1 MSYRPL
7 SRTGAISRETSPV
20 DKPQTS
26 YNYNRL
32 YPGTTY
38 TRSTSRERNDSTS
51 SSSSVPKYGTP
62 RSRNDSKEDLTSRYK
77 PTSTSKT
84 SSKEDLSSGGQ
95 KYITS
100 RFLPKN
106 AVEKSYTA
114 YTRPSA
120 LRISETSRKNRELL
134 SVLAAQNEK
143 ERTSRPV
150 SRCSPVTPDVS
161 QKSESTSQSQS
172 MELEE
177 SNEIE
182 EMESVTV
189 VNRCTSPGFPSQ
201 PNIQRTRRT
210 EIARTVEKVI
220 TRSCRKKPMVDK
232 EMQSDRLDDTS
243 KYSRFGSNS
252 ARAAATPWCSFLD
265 MKFSSP
271 ESDQKTDKQDDS
283 SQNQSQA
290 TEDSSN
296 KGKPNNSKSK
306 EGSCSPKSISR
317 ANSIKNLSRSFSKLD
332 MKGRDS
338 KSKTPPSPP
347 VSGDKKSKI
356 TPPRS
361 NQSLDKKLPPQI
373 PKSDNTNKPGQN
385 TTLNKDFRKSVLNMS
400 QDGKLKKHP
409 KRSSSQSSAES
420 GSEAPNSEAT
430 DVSENLT
437 TCTSYHKSSSSTSKL
452 PQRLT
457 SDGSSRR
464 SCTPSS
470 DISSASSAPSG
481 SEDDSRAKS
490 KQESKLRKRQNT
502 NPTVSRTSA
511 MISAADELP
520 SEKSPKP
527 PLSPRVKT
535 DGQRSEAEAKS
546 FLMRALAPVTSLFK
560 VRHVDSSDKVNWMDS
575 SPENPNNDVQF
586 VDNTVSP
593 QTTEVQQHKMVLRR
607 VESGEKAWWLDEESE
622 SVKQNAR
629 LTPEEKIIQKSIR
642 HVDSGERPWWLDSNS
657 EPPEGIQKYPSEH
670 SQDENGRT
678 LYKIRKNDSGCKEWW
693 LDSSENNNTSSNKT
707 TSENQE
713 PEYLQGYRLR
723 HIDSGERAWWMSSNE
738 NINEASKSEAVQKEL
753 ENNKKT
759 YKIQH
764 QSSGEKAWW
773 MDSHENVNESS
784 KMEPGQQEF
793 ESNKNTYRIRHQSS
807 GEKAW
812 WMDSPEKELQQK
824 QSDEDSDNDM
834 APLGD
839 RASPEGLET
848 PREEE
853 QPGRTTP
860 YDNVP
865 STQGRARRPA
875 NISLFISRHT
885 NIDDILGGTTHL
897 LSPLMDTIFSYRKNY
912 EECEEINPGQV
923 RIHDSTAQRGVIEP
937 GRM

>member
-1 MSYRPL
+1 M
-7 SRTGAISRETSPV
+7 
-20 DKPQTS
+20 
-26 YNYNRL
+26 
-32 YPGTTY
+32 
-38 TRSTSRERNDSTS
+38 
-51 SSSSVPKYGTP
+51 
-62 RSRNDSKEDLTSRYK
+62 
-77 PTSTSKT
+77 
-84 SSKEDLSSGGQ
+84 
-95 KYITS
+95 
-100 RFLPKN
+100 
-106 AVEKSYTA
+106 EKSYTA

-143 ERTSRPV
+143 ERNSRPA
-150 SRCSPVTPDVS
+150 SRCSPVAPDVS
-161 QKSESTSQSQS
+161 QKSENTSQSQS

-177 SNEIE
+177 SNETE

-220 TRSCRKKPMVDK
+220 TRPCRKKAMVDK

-271 ESDQKTDKQDDS
+271 ENDQKTDKQDDP
-283 SQNQSQA
+283 SQNLSQA
-290 TEDSSN
+290 TEDSTN
-296 KGKPNNSKSK
+296 KNKPNDSKSK

-317 ANSIKNLSRSFSKLD
+317 TNSIKNLSRSFSKLD
-332 MKGRDS
+332 MKRRDS
-338 KSKTPPSPP
+338 KSKTPPSP
-347 VSGDKKSKI
+347 GDKKSKI
-356 TPPRS
+356 TTPKS
-361 NQSLDKKLPPQI
+361 NQAADKKLPPQI
-373 PKSDNTNKPGQN
+373 PKSDNTNKSGAN
-385 TTLNKDFRKSVLNMS
+385 SALNKDFRKSVLNMS

-409 KRSSSQSSAES
+409 KRSNSQSSAES

-481 SEDDSRAKS
+481 SEDDSRVKS
-490 KQESKLRKRQNT
+490 KQESKLRKRQNA
-502 NPTVSRTSA
+502 NATVSRTSA
-511 MISAADELP
+511 MLTAADELP
-520 SEKSPKP
+520 NDKSPKP

-560 VRHVDSSDKVNWMDS
+560 VRHVDSNDKVNWMDS
-575 SPENPNNDVQF
+575 NPENPNNDAQF
-586 VDNTVSP
+586 VDSTATP
-593 QTTEVQQHKMVLRR
+593 ETTEAQQHKLVLRK
-607 VESGEKAWWLDEESE
+607 VESGEKAWWLDEENE
-622 SVKQNAR
+622 SAKQNSR

-657 EPPEGIQKYPSEH
+657 EPPEGIQKCPSEH
-670 SQDENGRT
+670 SQDENSRN

-693 LDSSENNNTSSNKT
+693 LDSSENNNTSSNKN
-707 TSENQE
+707 TSENQQHQE
-713 PEYLQGYRLR
+713 AEYLQGYRLR
-723 HIDSGERAWWMSSNE
+723 HIDSGERAWWMTSNE
-738 NINEASKSEAVQKEL
+738 NINEASKSESVQKEL

-759 YKIQH
+759 YRIRH

-773 MDSHENVNESS
+773 MDSPENVNESS
-784 KMEPGQQEF
+784 KSEIAQKEF
-793 ESNKNTYRIRHQSS
+793 DTNRNTYRIRHQSS

-812 WMDSPEKELQQK
+812 WMDSPEKELQQN
-824 QSDEDSDNDM
+824 QSDDDSDNDM

-853 QPGRTTP
+853 LQGRTTP

-865 STQGRARRPA
+865 STQSRARRPA

-912 EECEEINPGQV
+912 EECEEIDPGQV